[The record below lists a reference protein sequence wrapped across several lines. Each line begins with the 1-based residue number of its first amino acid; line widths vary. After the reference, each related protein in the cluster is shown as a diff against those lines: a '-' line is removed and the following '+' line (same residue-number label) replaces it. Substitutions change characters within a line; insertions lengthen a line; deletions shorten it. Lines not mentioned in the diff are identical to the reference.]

1 MWFLVGVVVT
11 AFGIAFITKASL
23 GTTPIT
29 SLSYV
34 ASFRFPPSIGA
45 FTFVLNFLFIVLQA
59 VLLRRRFPPIQ
70 WLQLLVN
77 VIFSGFIDISLWALG
92 WMNPEAMWL
101 QLLVVVIG
109 CTILAF
115 GIALQVSPGV
125 LVVPGE
131 GAVKAIAIVT
141 KVRFGTVKVIF
152 DWTLI
157 TIAAICSFAFFGELR
172 GIGLGTVITALL
184 VGSIAN
190 IYFRRLFWLGTL
202 NPPPPP
208 RLDE

>member
-1 MWFLVGVVVT
+1 MWFLIGVVVT

-92 WMNPEAMWL
+92 WMNHEAMWL

-202 NPPPPP
+202 NPPPP

>member
-190 IYFRRLFWLGTL
+190 VYFRRLFWLGTL
-202 NPPPPP
+202 NPPPP